1 MVILGFNILGHLNKE
16 ATSVEKLGLPL
27 WRIVI
32 ASGVVTSIM
41 GFVNITAVS
50 VDHTTFVYGIRH

>member
-16 ATSVEKLGLPL
+16 ATSVENLGLPL

-32 ASGVVTSIM
+32 ASGIVTSIM
-41 GFVNITAVS
+41 GFVNIVAVS
-50 VDHTTFVYGIRH
+50 N